1 MKKLLLM
8 IILLLGTVP
17 LKDSAIAYEGTA
29 PNNNKVKPRYISL
42 APSTTEILFALGLD
56 DEIVGVTSYCNYPA
70 KALTK
75 ERIGNFSR
83 PNIEKLVYLKP
94 DYIFCTTAEQAPVVT
109 ELKQLKLNF
118 YVSDPQNFNELFNS
132 IRDIARITHKDSQA
146 EVLIKSIQ
154 NKIEEIKHQV
164 KLIPEKN
171 RPKVFIEIWSNPL
184 TTAGYGS
191 FLDELITLA
200 GGINIAYDT
209 KKAHSIF
216 SAEEVIRRNP
226 DCIILTY
233 MDREKP
239 RELMEKRLGWKNIS
253 ALKNNRVY
261 SDIDHDILLRSGPR
275 IIEAL
280 KEIYER
286 LYPY

>member
-1 MKKLLLM
+1 MKRLLL
-8 IILLLGTVP
+8 ITVFLGLVP
-17 LKDSAIAYEGTA
+17 LGNFAIAYEGTV
-29 PNNNKVKPRYISL
+29 PTKEKPRYISL

-56 DEIVGVTSYCNYPA
+56 DEIVGVTLYCNYPP
-70 KALTK
+70 KAQTK
-75 ERIGNFSR
+75 ELVGNFSR
-83 PNIEKLVYLKP
+83 PNIEKIIYLKP
-94 DYIFCTTAEQAPVVT
+94 DYIFCTGTEQAPVVT

-118 YVSDPQNFNELFNS
+118 YVSNPLNFKELFNS
-132 IRDIARITHKDSQA
+132 IRDIAKVTHKDNQA

-154 NKIEEIKHQV
+154 DEIEEVTRLV

-171 RPKVFIEIWSNPL
+171 RPKVFIEIWGNPL
-184 TTAGYGS
+184 TTAGKGS

-233 MDREKP
+233 MDKEKP
-239 RELMEKRLGWKNIS
+239 RKLMEKRLGWNNIS

-261 SDIDHDILLRSGPR
+261 SDIDHNVLLRAGPR
-275 IIEAL
+275 TAEAL
-280 KEIYER
+280 KEIYRR
-286 LYPY
+286 LYP